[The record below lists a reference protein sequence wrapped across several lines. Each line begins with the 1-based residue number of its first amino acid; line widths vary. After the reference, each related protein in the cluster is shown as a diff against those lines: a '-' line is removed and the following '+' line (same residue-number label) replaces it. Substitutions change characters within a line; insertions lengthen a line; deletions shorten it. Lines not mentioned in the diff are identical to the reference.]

1 MQKAKRRTKG
11 DVVWRKIDELMK
23 VQQGRFDYDLL
34 MREIENLTQMILN
47 DEPKVIV
54 DSPPGTPKRE
64 QSWHLP
70 KRRVRAREA
79 VYHADRIQKAV
90 QARKSKL
97 AVVHAFQM
105 AVEIVGL
112 EVDALRMTVKS
123 AAKTDTLWRGVIVNC
138 RRGSICWKIL
148 DAIRGREQ
156 VRISDLT
163 EKVWGK
169 KSVATGSVY
178 TAISRTNEKL
188 RDCECRWRLTHAG
201 DYIKVVPA
209 G

>member
-11 DVVWRKIDELMK
+11 DVLWKKINKFMK
-23 VQQGRFDYDLL
+23 MQQRRFDYDHL
-34 MREIENLTQMILN
+34 MGEIEELTQMILSE
-47 DEPKVIV
+47 EPKVIV
-54 DSPPGTPKRE
+54 DSPPGTPKQQQAR
-64 QSWHLP
+64 HVP

-79 VYHADRIQKAV
+79 VFHADRIRKAV

-112 EVDALRMTVKS
+112 EVDALRKTVKS
-123 AAKTDTLWRGVIVNC
+123 AAKADKLWRGVIVNC
-138 RRGSICWKIL
+138 SPGSISWKIL
-148 DAIRGREQ
+148 DYVRERGQ

-163 EKVWGK
+163 EAVWGIK
-169 KSVATGSVY
+169 DLPNGTLD
-178 TAISRTNEKL
+178 TALTRTNMKL
-188 RDCECRWRLTHAG
+188 RACECRWKLAHVG
-201 DYIKVVPA
+201 NYIKVVPA